1 MNIKFGLDF
10 GTTNSSIAVSQDGKN
25 SEIIKVDYSALDP
38 RVVRSMLYFNR
49 RELVI
54 DSKVAKSRLASNVFK
69 ESELS
74 YKGDY
79 LYLIGQEAVGKY
91 LNDNRN
97 RTPGIRRIIFT
108 NRWRSPST
116 GKIANSFAELPND
129 AMRENYEEVDY
140 GTGRL
145 IQALKSSLKTF
156 YKGTRIFGKFFT
168 VEELVGTFV
177 QQLKLETERQIGQEI
192 EEITVGRPVHF
203 SEDIEVDQRAQN
215 RLAVAMKSAGFKKL
229 KFQFEPVAA
238 AKQFLSGSDKKQT
251 IMVFDFGGGTLD
263 TAIVRFGEKTEVLA
277 TDGVYIGG
285 DLLNAD
291 IMQSKLWN
299 YFGAKAK
306 WGEHQMQMPTHIYEA
321 LNSWY
326 SIPNLNN
333 PDTMNLLDRAG
344 YKNSDPKALERLIY
358 LIKMNV
364 GFEVYEA
371 IETAKKA
378 LSDSRE
384 AKISYHDGPIDLEMN
399 ITRAEFE
406 SIIQPRVEEVE
417 KVVWHTLEKANL
429 EPGQIDKVIRTGGSS
444 LIPVFEAMLVKIF
457 GKEKI
462 TLFETF
468 TSIAAGLALE

>member
-1 MNIKFGLDF
+1 MKNIKFGLDF
-10 GTTNSSIAVSQDGKN
+10 GTTNSSISMAQGD
-25 SEIIKVDYSALDP
+25 KVVVLPVDMMATDP
-38 RVVRSMLYFNR
+38 RVVRSMLYFFR
-49 RELVI
+49 RELVYKKNI
-54 DSKVAKSRLASNVFK
+54 PQMRITRQAFMEGDIQYEGEFK
-69 ESELS
+69 T
-74 YKGDY
+74 
-79 LYLIGQEAVGKY
+79 LIGQGAVNQY
-91 LNDNRN
+91 LVENKNRK
-97 RTPGIRRIIFT
+97 PGIRRIIFT
-108 NRWRSPST
+108 GRWIRMRDNPDQPKT
-116 GKIANSFAELPND
+116 VAEP
-129 AMRENYEEVDY
+129 EHYEEVDY

-145 IQALKSSLKTF
+145 LQALKSSLRTSF
-156 YKGTRIFGKFFT
+156 RGTSIFGKYFT
-168 VEELVGTFV
+168 VEELVGLFIKNFKEV
-177 QQLKLETERQIGQEI
+177 AERESGQEI

-203 SEDIEVDQRAQN
+203 SDDQEVDQRAQN

-251 IMVFDFGGGTLD
+251 ILVFDFGGGTLD

-291 IMQSKLWN
+291 IMQAKLWQ
-299 YFGAKAK
+299 YFGSQAS

-333 PDTMNLLDRAG
+333 PDMMNLLDRAG
-344 YKNSDPKALERLIY
+344 YKNSDPEALSRLVY
-358 LIKMNV
+358 LIKANV

-371 IETAKKA
+371 IEKAKKA
-378 LSDSRE
+378 LSQDKE
-384 AKISYHDGPIDLEMN
+384 AVISYHDGPIDLEMK
-399 ITRAEFE
+399 ITREEFE
-406 SIIQPRVEEVE
+406 KIIRSRVEEVE
-417 KVVWHTLEKANL
+417 RVVWQTLEKAKL
-429 EPGQIDKVIRTGGSS
+429 EPEQIDKVVRTGGSS
-444 LIPVFEAMLVKIF
+444 LIPIFEQMLIKIF